1 MKTKY
6 HSTMKHLPIYNK
18 EYSGLLLDFKLY
30 LERTGYNKGSC
41 EALPSCLREF
51 FYRMESLGIHGLEQL
66 TPGHILKHHEYLKT
80 RPSQRG
86 GNLSDSQV
94 SHHLYALKTFM
105 NHQQA
110 SGNLESNPFGAL
122 AFPKPEH
129 PPRKVLDRK
138 EIKALYGACETL
150 RDRAMLSLFYGCGL
164 RRSEAEKLD
173 IADIHFKGG
182 LLYVRSGKGGK
193 RRAVPMGAQVAK
205 DLKDYYLHERE
216 SYRSGSTADSLKAFM
231 LNNHGNRMSGDS
243 FWRRLGYLTDQAGFT
258 DRIGLHCLRHS
269 IATHLLEG
277 GLGIEQVRDFL
288 GHRHLETTQL
298 YAKISKHYLSKQI
311 C

>member
-1 MKTKY
+1 
-6 HSTMKHLPIYNK
+6 MKHLPIYNK
-18 EYSGLLLDFKLY
+18 AYLGLLLDFRLY

-41 EALPSCLREF
+41 EALPSRLREF
-51 FYRMESLGIHGLEQL
+51 FYRMEGLGIHGLDGI
-66 TPGHILKHHEYLKT
+66 TPGHILEHWEYLKT
-80 RPSQRG
+80 RPNRRG
-86 GNLSDSQV
+86 GTLSGSQV
-94 SHHLYALKTFM
+94 NSHLHALKTFM
-105 NHQQA
+105 NHREA

-129 PPRKVLDRK
+129 PPRKVLNRE
-138 EIKALYGACETL
+138 EIKTLYGACETM

-164 RRSEAEKLD
+164 RRSEAVRLD

-193 RRAVPMGAQVAK
+193 RRTVPMGPQVTR
-205 DLKDYYLHERE
+205 DLKDYYLYERE
-216 SYRSGSTADSLKAFM
+216 SYKNECTADNLKAFM
-231 LNNHGNRMSGDS
+231 LNGHGNRMRGNS
-243 FWRRLGYLTDQAGFT
+243 FWERLGYLSEQAGLPE
-258 DRIGLHCLRHS
+258 RPGLHSLRHS

-288 GHRHLETTQL
+288 GHRHLESTQI

>member
-1 MKTKY
+1 
-6 HSTMKHLPIYNK
+6 MKHLPIYNK
-18 EYSGLLLDFKLY
+18 EYNGLLLDFKLY

-51 FYRMESLGIHGLEQL
+51 FYRMEGLGIHGLDGIM
-66 TPGHILKHHEYLKT
+66 PGHILEHWEYLRT

-86 GNLSDSQV
+86 GSLSESQIN
-94 SHHLYALKTFM
+94 HHLYALKTFM
-105 NHQQA
+105 NFREA
-110 SGNLESNPFGAL
+110 LGDLESNPFGAL

-129 PPRKVLDRK
+129 PPRKVLSTE

-150 RDRAMLSLFYGCGL
+150 RDHAMLSLFYGCGL

-173 IADIHFKGG
+173 ISDIHFKGG

-193 RRAVPMGAQVAK
+193 RRAVPMGVQVAQ
-205 DLKDYYLHERE
+205 DLKGYYLHERE
-216 SYRSGSTADSLKAFM
+216 SYRSGATADSLKAFM

-243 FWRRLGYLTDQAGFT
+243 FWRRLGYLAEQAGFT